1 MPDLDG
7 EAIEAIGR
15 CALQVESASDTCLSC
30 LVNLISCQ
38 RENVV
43 CAAVVVLKRLLHSEA
58 PIPLLKRIIKLMESI
73 KSPSARA
80 CVIWLICTHIE
91 KVRKFKINV
100 FVI

>member
-1 MPDLDG
+1 MTDLAGD
-7 EAIEAIGR
+7 AIEAIGR
-15 CALQVESASDTCLSC
+15 CALQVESSADSCLTV

-38 RENVV
+38 KENVV

-58 PIPLLKRIIKLMESI
+58 PIPLLKRVVKLMDSI

-91 KVRKFKINV
+91 RVSNIDFSLK
-100 FVI
+100 